1 MDKLYYR
8 ILNRVLELDK
18 DEIKKMDDDAQLAE
32 YGLTSLKAVEVL
44 VMIEEELNIRIEAE
58 DINGIQNMTL
68 GSIKKIIKKYSKE

>member
-18 DEIKKMDDDAQLAE
+18 DEIKKMDDDTQLAE